1 MSLKGLKAKD
11 IMTRP
16 VVSARKRAS
25 ARDVAMQLLCGLYSG
40 MPVTDEKG
48 KIEGVIT
55 ELDLLKAVKEGKE
68 LVRVTAEDIMTKDVT
83 SVDVEDSVD
92 KVLEVLM
99 DKRFIRVPVVQEGKL
114 VGVVSRCDVLRCM
127 IEPEFVTYM

>member
-1 MSLKGLKAKD
+1 MKGLKAGD

-16 VVSARKRAS
+16 VVSARKSAS

-48 KIEGVIT
+48 KVEGVIT
-55 ELDLLKAVKEGKE
+55 ELDLLKAVKAGKE
-68 LVRVTAEDIMTKDVT
+68 LVRVTAGDIMTKEVT
-83 SVDVEDSVD
+83 TVNADDPVD

-99 DKRFIRVPVVQEGKL
+99 DKRFIRVPVIQDGKL
-114 VGVVSRCDVLRCM
+114 VGVVSRCDILRCL

>member
-1 MSLKGLKAKD
+1 MKGLKARD

-16 VVSARKRAS
+16 VVSARKSAS

-48 KIEGVIT
+48 KVEGVLT

-68 LVRVTAEDIMTKDVT
+68 LVRITAGDIMTKDVT
-83 SVDVEDSVD
+83 TVDADDSVE
-92 KVLEVLM
+92 KVLHVLM

-114 VGVVSRCDVLRCM
+114 VGVVSRCDILRCLL
-127 IEPEFVTYM
+127 EPEFVTYM